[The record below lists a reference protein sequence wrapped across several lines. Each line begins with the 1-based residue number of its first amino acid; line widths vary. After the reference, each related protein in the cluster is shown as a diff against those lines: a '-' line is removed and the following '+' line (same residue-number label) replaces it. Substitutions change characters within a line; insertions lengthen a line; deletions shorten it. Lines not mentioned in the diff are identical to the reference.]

1 MSPFEHNLRVY
12 CRRVGFDNLNLD
24 YDKKQKLLN
33 VLAELGYGRNEEELG
48 RSPTFA
54 AVVYMHFRRLGN
66 SHSIGLQAAYIAA
79 HGLFKVNTEH
89 MTVEDAVE
97 LAAKPMV
104 NNAGIETTKA
114 HVKILMKLFLETRE
128 REHRSLPAAMAK
140 VAKDTKSELWD
151 A

>member
-33 VLAELGYGRNEEELG
+33 VLVELGYGRNEEELG

-104 NNAGIETTKA
+104 DNADIETTKT
-114 HVKILMKLFLETRE
+114 HVKILMKTFLDTRE
-128 REHRSLPAAMAK
+128 REHSSVGAAIQM
-140 VAKDTKSELWD
+140 VAKKVKSETWD
-151 A
+151 S